1 MCLVVICTLL
11 NYNASTAMVMASDGN
26 LIIIRKILSLD
37 KAGKLLK
44 ILAKVTHVFEIYLF
58 SS

>member
-1 MCLVVICTLL
+1 
-11 NYNASTAMVMASDGN
+11 MVMASDGN